1 MSKKKPK
8 KAAKWNPDSARKSF
22 RIAERGAQTDLDGAR
37 NSGKIPPID
46 GGDPLVEDDFGINRE
61 GSKFKID
68 KEQLKYA
75 FKTTFTE

>member
-8 KAAKWNPDSARKSF
+8 KAAKWNPDSARRSF
-22 RIAERGAQTDLDGAR
+22 RVSEKGAQTDLNSSK
-37 NSGKIPPID
+37 NSGKIPPVD
-46 GGDPLVEDDFGINRE
+46 GGDPLVEDDFGIDRK

-75 FKTTFTE
+75 FGTTFTE